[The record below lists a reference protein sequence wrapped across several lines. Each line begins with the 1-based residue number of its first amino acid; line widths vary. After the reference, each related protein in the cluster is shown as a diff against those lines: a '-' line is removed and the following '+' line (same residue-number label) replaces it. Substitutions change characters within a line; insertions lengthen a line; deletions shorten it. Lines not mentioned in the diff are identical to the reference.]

1 MIELSAA
8 RALACAG
15 PVAHTKSQSEGEIFK
30 KKTTGFVSYL
40 KGGKK
45 KRSSCEYC
53 IHIVRE

>member
-15 PVAHTKSQSEGEIFK
+15 PVAHTKSQNEGVIK
-30 KKTTGFVSYL
+30 KRTTGFVSYL